1 MSDFTFGFF
10 EHDGRAYWSGPNFP
24 EHQPEDEQPVPK
36 FPVTTQLLC
45 ADFRDGNGWG
55 RADVEAHAEV
65 LDAFLYDVS
74 HSSETYAVAVRV
86 ANEADLLH
94 LLRRYEPP
102 EKEVGPL

>member
-55 RADVEAHAEV
+55 AC
-65 LDAFLYDVS
+65 
-74 HSSETYAVAVRV
+74 
-86 ANEADLLH
+86 
-94 LLRRYEPP
+94 
-102 EKEVGPL
+102 